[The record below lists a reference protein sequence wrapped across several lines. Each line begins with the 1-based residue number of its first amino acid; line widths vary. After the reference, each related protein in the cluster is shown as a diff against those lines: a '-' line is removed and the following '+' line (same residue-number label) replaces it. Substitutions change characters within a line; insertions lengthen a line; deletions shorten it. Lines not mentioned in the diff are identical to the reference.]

1 MPGGRTHWDTVY
13 RSREAEAL
21 TWFEDGGGVSAE
33 LIDRYGDLS
42 SGALLVGAGMSQLP
56 GILLARGARDV
67 AVLDQSP
74 VAVEA
79 LLARYGAKVDGIVA
93 DITAWVPD
101 RRYGVWQDRAV
112 FHFLTEDRDQ
122 EAYILAMR
130 AALAP
135 GGLAVIG
142 TFAEDGPDMCS
153 GLPVR
158 RYSAGALVE
167 RFGEGVELVEARRHV
182 HITPKGSEQPF
193 TFVALRRLA

>member
-1 MPGGRTHWDTVY
+1 
-13 RSREAEAL
+13 
-21 TWFEDGGGVSAE
+21 VSAE

-42 SGALLVGAGMSQLP
+42 SGALLVGAGTSQLP